1 MVACALACV
10 ATRGPDKSQA
20 VGGRDCLN
28 HTVFRDMRCVSQCR
42 WSLCGWMAPCPE
54 SCTASV
60 QITAVIYKHWHRRPQ
75 DASLQHGGT
84 TGHGSICTR
93 ANTAMLKDADF
104 NGAAQCRGPAHSL
117 CAQNNEAVI
126 PPVAMTIQNDCTV
139 NTDHD

>member
-1 MVACALACV
+1 MHPSSMV
-10 ATRGPDKSQA
+10 GQQA
-20 VGGRDCLN
+20 
-28 HTVFRDMRCVSQCR
+28 MAVS
-42 WSLCGWMAPCPE
+42 
-54 SCTASV
+54 V
-60 QITAVIYKHWHRRPQ
+60 
-75 DASLQHGGT
+75 
-84 TGHGSICTR
+84 TR